1 MDKKHG
7 DHPKKPFLIVFL
19 TAAISTWGCDDGT
32 SAAEDALGD
41 RDAAGEP
48 GDAAGDSDPGPEL
61 PGDPPPDSGPDAD
74 DAATVELDQWGE
86 QFQRN
91 LDSKRHG
98 VESLQKAGDMTVLQL
113 LDALEKAKD
122 KSATEDHFPGADT
135 ATEPATT
142 DTVPLRENDVGD
154 S

>member
-1 MDKKHG
+1 MG
-7 DHPKKPFLIVFL
+7 VF
-19 TAAISTWGCDDGT
+19 
-32 SAAEDALGD
+32 D
-41 RDAAGEP
+41 RDIGEVAGARETLTPAALEDIFETDVP
-48 GDAAGDSDPGPEL
+48 ADA
-61 PGDPPPDSGPDAD
+61 SGPHAD

-113 LDALEKAKD
+113 LDAFEKAKD

-135 ATEPATT
+135 VTEPATT
-142 DTVPLRENDVGD
+142 DPAPLSENDVGD